1 MSTVKKRSILIVDD
15 EFDTLEL
22 LELLLSKEEFTVYT
36 ATTVKD
42 AVKILE
48 KKKNNNGSLPNLVLL
63 DIKMPGTS
71 GYDFCEFIKNDP
83 IYRSIPI
90 AFISALTLP
99 KDVERGYACGA
110 DDFIKKP
117 WSSNDELLL
126 RINRLI
132 GPSAIS

>member
-1 MSTVKKRSILIVDD
+1 MSAEKKRSILIVDD

-22 LELLLSKEEFTVYT
+22 LELLLSKEKFKVYT

-42 AVKILE
+42 AVRILE
-48 KKKNNNGSLPNLVLL
+48 QKKNNGGSLPNLVLL

-83 IYRSIPI
+83 VYKNIPI

-132 GPSAIS
+132 GQSAV